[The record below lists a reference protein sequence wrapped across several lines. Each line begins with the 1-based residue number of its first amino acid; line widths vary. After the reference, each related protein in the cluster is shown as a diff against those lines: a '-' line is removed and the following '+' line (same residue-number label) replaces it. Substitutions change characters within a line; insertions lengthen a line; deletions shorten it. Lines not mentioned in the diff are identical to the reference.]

1 MADERTQRTKYFIL
15 LLVVVV
21 SLFSLGLS
29 NHGLWSADEPRVAEI
44 GREMALNGNWAVP
57 TLNQRPFL
65 EEPPLYYGA
74 LALTFKAFGVSDKVA
89 RIPSA
94 FFAFA
99 TVAVMFFLA
108 NFFFGPRVAFFSG
121 IILATG
127 GEYFRVAHWVVV
139 DSALT
144 FFIVCGIALFV
155 SGYFS
160 TNGRKKFFFYVAMY
174 IACTFAFYSKGFIGI
189 VLPGLGVLVFLIIE
203 KNVKEIFKMRLWLGI
218 LIFLA
223 MTLPWFL
230 ALWQQGGTEYLKV
243 FLFHNHL
250 QRFLPASLAGTISEA
265 ASGHHNPFYYY
276 ITEFPN
282 GFLPWSILLIPVLFH
297 MLSKSRKHGDN
308 RYPLSQ
314 KGTLLAKCWFF
325 AGIIFLSIASTKRT
339 LYLMPVFAPMAMLTA
354 SYIDFTLTTRSMGRI
369 GKSFAHIFSAV
380 LLFAGFSF
388 APAYFYFR
396 NSYSINMTTGLL
408 MLTFFVSGVI
418 ILLALMAIRY
428 LRQLNLK
435 RYWIVMNIAVILALI
450 FIAAIVLPVIDQ
462 AKSFVPFCKEIS
474 ARVPPEEPLYA
485 YQPDETLRGAVPF
498 YTGRFM
504 VELNDVNNEL
514 LQKETPYFVMIRDRK
529 KEQETQLISTG
540 RLFPIVRQEMG
551 TDRALVIFSNKV
563 PQTVFTIETPI
574 SGSISARQQNSKN
587 TSFIGNAVRSN

>member
-1 MADERTQRTKYFIL
+1 
-15 LLVVVV
+15 
-21 SLFSLGLS
+21 
-29 NHGLWSADEPRVAEI
+29 
-44 GREMALNGNWAVP
+44 
-57 TLNQRPFL
+57 
-65 EEPPLYYGA
+65 
-74 LALTFKAFGVSDKVA
+74 
-89 RIPSA
+89 
-94 FFAFA
+94 
-99 TVAVMFFLA
+99 
-108 NFFFGPRVAFFSG
+108 
-121 IILATG
+121 
-127 GEYFRVAHWVVV
+127 
-139 DSALT
+139 
-144 FFIVCGIALFV
+144 
-155 SGYFS
+155 
-160 TNGRKKFFFYVAMY
+160 
-174 IACTFAFYSKGFIGI
+174 
-189 VLPGLGVLVFLIIE
+189 
-203 KNVKEIFKMRLWLGI
+203 
-218 LIFLA
+218 
-223 MTLPWFL
+223 
-230 ALWQQGGTEYLKV
+230 
-243 FLFHNHL
+243 
-250 QRFLPASLAGTISEA
+250 
-265 ASGHHNPFYYY
+265 
-276 ITEFPN
+276 
-282 GFLPWSILLIPVLFH
+282 
-297 MLSKSRKHGDN
+297 
-308 RYPLSQ
+308 
-314 KGTLLAKCWFF
+314 
-325 AGIIFLSIASTKRT
+325 
-339 LYLMPVFAPMAMLTA
+339 MPVFAPMAMLTA